1 MQAFAEHRKRKELT
15 PMSMKADTE
24 GKAYDD
30 INVTPMV
37 DLYLVLLL
45 IFIIMT
51 TAGLQGLK
59 VNLPKESA
67 ATSQAKKK
75 IQAITVTN
83 DGKIFLNTVPVTL
96 AELEQHLTQAKGAD
110 ARFSRRRPRRQQG
123 PVPGHHGCAQRLR
136 ETRHHPGGPG
146 HQTAQGP
153 LFRDA
158 GNGSFVP
165 GRCVGARSGH
175 PAQRCQRRAGRFAS
189 LARSASRP

>member
-1 MQAFAEHRKRKELT
+1 
-15 PMSMKADTE
+15 MSIRADNE

-67 ATSQAKKK
+67 AVSQAKKK
-75 IQAITVTN
+75 TQSITVSN

-96 AELEQHLTQAKGAD
+96 PELEQHLT
-110 ARFSRRRPRRQQG
+110 
-123 PVPGHHGCAQRLR
+123 R
-136 ETRHHPGGPG
+136 EI
-146 HQTAQGP
+146 
-153 LFRDA
+153 
-158 GNGSFVP
+158 
-165 GRCVGARSGH
+165 GRAHV
-175 PAQRCQRRAGRFAS
+175 
-189 LARSASRP
+189 

>member
-1 MQAFAEHRKRKELT
+1 
-15 PMSMKADTE
+15 MSMKADAE

-75 IQAITVTN
+75 IQAITVSNT
-83 DGKIFLNTVPVTL
+83 GKIFLNTVPVTL
-96 AELEQHLTQAKGAD
+96 AELEQHLTQQKAQTPDMPVVVRGDSTTQYQGIMDVLNVCAKIGVTQVAL
-110 ARFSRRRPRRQQG
+110 A
-123 PVPGHHGCAQRLR
+123 
-136 ETRHHPGGPG
+136 TK
-146 HQTAQGP
+146 P
-153 LFRDA
+153 LK
-158 GNGSFVP
+158 G
-165 GRCVGARSGH
+165 
-175 PAQRCQRRAGRFAS
+175 
-189 LARSASRP
+189 L